1 MTTRDP
7 SVPAKPVGK
16 ERSKDMGEGANVVTS
31 DARSGADEQG
41 AAARRMRDALEDDE
55 VRQAL
60 SSLHADRTVRPIR

>member
-1 MTTRDP
+1 MTTRNP
-7 SVPAKPVGK
+7 SVPARPLGK
-16 ERSKDMGEGANVVTS
+16 GANVVTPDTHS
-31 DARSGADEQG
+31 ETDEQR